1 MEITRQRKKK
11 DVMNDKRRALA
22 KEKLISGNY
31 SPLQYLQNVSHSLSD
46 TNHVEKPTLS
56 DITDD
61 SEYSDETEIEVR
73 NPVCVVCLQIRDVT
87 YLFLPCRH
95 ANCCQNCSELLEQ
108 LNQPC
113 PTCRTSI
120 ESRLRFFNNHLLF
133 IIYYHL
139 FFFTTIKYSLF
150 SHSLSYIIN

>member
-1 MEITRQRKKK
+1 MILNDIIDTDNEIARLQQGMEITRQRKKK

-56 DITDD
+56 YITDD

-73 NPVCVVCLQIRDVT
+73 NPVCVDV
-87 YLFLPCRH
+87 Y
-95 ANCCQNCSELLEQ
+95 
-108 LNQPC
+108 
-113 PTCRTSI
+113 
-120 ESRLRFFNNHLLF
+120 
-133 IIYYHL
+133 
-139 FFFTTIKYSLF
+139 K
-150 SHSLSYIIN
+150 